1 MNSYAIKLD
10 KVEEMG
16 KFLETYNIP
25 RLIQKETYNLNRL
38 ITSSEIEL
46 ITKNLPENKSPG
58 PDDFTGEFY
67 QTYNELISIF
77 LKLFQK
83 FIKNDHPK
91 FHYMRRAHH
100 YPDSKTKDII
110 RKGML

>member
-91 FHYMRRAHH
+91 FHYMRRAYH